1 MVLRPVLHAAC
12 RSGAKHGIMVG
23 WVFELWWGQTNAG
36 PSSHLTHVLNGT
48 HGQRS
53 PSNDWPRAA
62 VTRQYR
68 PLAPRCHFTTAL
80 PRVAWPGHPPPCP
93 PPRVARHPQLTV
105 ESPSTRGWHSHWGGE
120 AGTALDCP
128 PWLCLVLFLLL
139 PVPCALLSL
148 CPPLGTTSLP
158 PSPSYRLVNNSAGF
172 CARCTLSCLWRD
184 RWFWAES
191 ASCLRSSR
199 LAGQGGGRADAG

>member
-1 MVLRPVLHAAC
+1 MLPVT
-12 RSGAKHGIMVG
+12 VG
-23 WVFELWWGQTNAG
+23 PSTALWWGG
-36 PSSHLTHVLNGT
+36 CLNCGGVKLMLGQAAT
-48 HGQRS
+48 SPMCSTAPMGRAALPMTGCRQRS
-53 PSNDWPRAA
+53 PTSTGRLPHAA
-62 VTRQYR
+62 ISQQ
-68 PLAPRCHFTTAL
+68 LCL
-80 PRVAWPGHPPPCP
+80 AWPGLTWPPPPCL

-105 ESPSTRGWHSHWGGE
+105 ECPSTRGWHSHRGGE

-128 PWLCLVLFLLL
+128 PWLCSVLFLLL

-191 ASCLRSSR
+191 VSCLRGSR
-199 LAGQGGGRADAG
+199 LAG